1 MNKLNIGYD
10 HYEERTNFYNGAP
23 HKDCDWLEYR
33 EYYGL
38 DITEVDVNTCDD
50 FYIFPVNALW
60 AKFELFE
67 EKTFFGNY
75 LSEKVIKDLQS
86 DKCLLHINWVTEA
99 YRFDKYHMDRLY
111 KFLTKNEI
119 SPANILISSD
129 NFQFKKDFNNWN
141 KIEPINILE
150 LAISEKNIVCTT
162 HYLGFK
168 VIDENNAFD
177 NKLRHSHFLSVARA
191 GHQHRVDL
199 VDFYEKEGYGD
210 DKILWSAL
218 WKNKRIDE
226 RFHWPNIHK
235 ESGLNHGDDEIN
247 LNDYKQNPYLHS
259 YVEIVTETIYGTGA
273 IQISDKPF
281 KPILNL
287 QPFIYVTSTGG
298 LKVLKDMGYKTFEPF
313 IDESYDDIEDDVARM
328 KKIQSEIKRICN
340 MDKNKLHDSYYKM
353 KDILIYNRNNF
364 FSNGT
369 TRVID
374 TLSKYLEN
382 NYG

>member
-38 DITEVDVNTCDD
+38 DITEVDVNTCGD

-150 LAISEKNIVCTT
+150 LAISEKNIECTT
-162 HYLGFK
+162 HYRGFK
-168 VIDENNAFD
+168 VINEKDAFND
-177 NKLRHSHFLSVARA
+177 KLRHSHFLSVGFAP
-191 GHQHRVDL
+191 HQHRVDL
-199 VDFYEKEGYGD
+199 VNFYEKENYND
-210 DKILWSAL
+210 DKVLWSAL
-218 WKNKRIDE
+218 WKNKTISDE
-226 RFHWPNIHK
+226 FHWPINGK
-235 ESGLNHGDDEIN
+235 QEDWCMEMN
-247 LNDYKQNPYLHS
+247 LNEYGQNPYLHS
-259 YVEIVTETIYGTGA
+259 YLEIVAETVFDGTA
-273 IQISDKPF
+273 TQLSTAPF
-281 KPILNL
+281 KPMVNL
-287 QPFIYVTSTGG
+287 QPFIYVTSCGG
-298 LKVLKDMGYKTFEPF
+298 LKVLQSLGYKTFEFF
-313 IDESYDDIEDDVARM
+313 IDESYDDIEDNVVRM
-328 KKIQSEIKRICN
+328 KKIQSEIKRVCN
-340 MDKNKLHDSYYKM
+340 MNKNELHDSYYKM

-364 FSNGT
+364 LSKGK

-374 TLSKYLEN
+374 TLQKYLEN
-382 NYG
+382 SYE

>member
-10 HYEERTNFYNGAP
+10 HYNERTNFYNGAP

-38 DITEVDVNTCDD
+38 DITDVDVNTCDD

-86 DKCLLHINWVTEA
+86 DKCLLHINWINEV
-99 YRFDKYHMDRLY
+99 YRFDRIHINRLY
-111 KFLTKNEI
+111 RFLMKNNI
-119 SPANILISSD
+119 SPNNILISSD

-150 LAISEKNIVCTT
+150 LAISEKNIECTT
-162 HYLGFK
+162 HYRGVK
-168 VIDENNAFD
+168 VINEKDAFND
-177 NKLRHSHFLSVARA
+177 KLRHSHFLSVGFAP
-191 GHQHRVDL
+191 HQHRVDL
-199 VDFYEKEGYGD
+199 VKFYEKENYND
-210 DKILWSAL
+210 DKVLWSAL
-218 WKNKRIDE
+218 WKNKTISDE
-226 RFHWPNIHK
+226 FHWPVNGK
-235 ESGLNHGDDEIN
+235 QEDWCMEMN
-247 LNDYKQNPYLHS
+247 LNEYGQNPYLHS
-259 YVEIVTETIYGTGA
+259 YLEIVAETVFDGTA
-273 IQISDKPF
+273 TQLSTAPF
-281 KPILNL
+281 KPMVNL
-287 QPFIYVTSTGG
+287 QPFIYVTSCGG
-298 LKVLKDMGYKTFEPF
+298 LKVLQSLGYKTFEFF
-313 IDESYDDIEDDVARM
+313 IDESYDDIEDNVFRM
-328 KKIQSEIKRICN
+328 KKIQSEIKRDCN
-340 MDKNKLHDSYYKM
+340 MNKNELHDSYYKM

-364 FSNGT
+364 LSNGT

>member
-38 DITEVDVNTCDD
+38 DITEVDVNTCGD

-150 LAISEKNIVCTT
+150 LAISEKNIECTT
-162 HYLGFK
+162 HYRGFK
-168 VIDENNAFD
+168 VINEKDAFND
-177 NKLRHSHFLSVARA
+177 KLRHSHFLSVGFAP
-191 GHQHRVDL
+191 HQHRVDL
-199 VDFYEKEGYGD
+199 VNFYEKENYND
-210 DKILWSAL
+210 DKVLWSAL
-218 WKNKRIDE
+218 WKNKTISDE
-226 RFHWPNIHK
+226 FHWPVNGK
-235 ESGLNHGDDEIN
+235 QEDWCMEMN
-247 LNDYKQNPYLHS
+247 LNEYGQNPYLHS
-259 YVEIVTETIYGTGA
+259 YLEIVAETVFDGTA
-273 IQISDKPF
+273 TQLSTAPF
-281 KPILNL
+281 KPMVNL
-287 QPFIYVTSTGG
+287 QPFIYVTSCGG
-298 LKVLKDMGYKTFEPF
+298 LKVLQSLGYKTFEFF
-313 IDESYDDIEDDVARM
+313 IDESYDDIEDNVVRM
-328 KKIQSEIKRICN
+328 KKIQSEIKRVCN
-340 MDKNKLHDSYYKM
+340 MNKNELHDSYYKM

-364 FSNGT
+364 LSKGK

-374 TLSKYLEN
+374 TLQKYLEN
-382 NYG
+382 SYE

>member
-38 DITEVDVNTCDD
+38 DITEVDVNTFGD

-150 LAISEKNIVCTT
+150 LAISEKNIECTT
-162 HYLGFK
+162 HYRGFK
-168 VIDENNAFD
+168 VINEKDAFND
-177 NKLRHSHFLSVARA
+177 KLRHSHFLSVGFAP
-191 GHQHRVDL
+191 HQHRVDL
-199 VDFYEKEGYGD
+199 VKFYEKENYND
-210 DKILWSAL
+210 DKVLWSAL
-218 WKNKRIDE
+218 WKNKTISDE
-226 RFHWPNIHK
+226 FHWPVNGK
-235 ESGLNHGDDEIN
+235 QEDWCMEMN
-247 LNDYKQNPYLHS
+247 LNEYGQNPYLHS
-259 YVEIVTETIYGTGA
+259 YLEIVAETVFDGTA
-273 IQISDKPF
+273 TQLSTAPF
-281 KPILNL
+281 KPMVNL
-287 QPFIYVTSTGG
+287 QPFIYVTSCGG
-298 LKVLKDMGYKTFEPF
+298 LKVLQSLGYKTFEFF
-313 IDESYDDIEDDVARM
+313 IDESYDDIEDNVVRM
-328 KKIQSEIKRICN
+328 KKIQSEIKRVCN
-340 MDKNKLHDSYYKM
+340 MNKNELHDSYYKM

-364 FSNGT
+364 LSKGK

-374 TLSKYLEN
+374 TLQKYLEN
-382 NYG
+382 SYE

>member
-38 DITEVDVNTCDD
+38 DITEVDVNTCGD

-86 DKCLLHINWVTEA
+86 DKCLLHINWINEV
-99 YRFDKYHMDRLY
+99 YRFDRIHINRLFR
-111 KFLTKNEI
+111 FLMKNNI
-119 SPANILISSD
+119 SPNNILISSD

-150 LAISEKNIVCTT
+150 LAISEKNIECTT
-162 HYLGFK
+162 HYRGFK
-168 VIDENNAFD
+168 VINEKDAFND
-177 NKLRHSHFLSVARA
+177 KLRHSHFLSVGFAP
-191 GHQHRVDL
+191 HQHRVDL
-199 VDFYEKEGYGD
+199 VNFYEKENYND
-210 DKILWSAL
+210 DKVLWSAL
-218 WKNKRIDE
+218 WKNKTISDE
-226 RFHWPNIHK
+226 FHWPVNGK
-235 ESGLNHGDDEIN
+235 QEDWCMEMN
-247 LNDYKQNPYLHS
+247 LNEYGQNPYLHS
-259 YVEIVTETIYGTGA
+259 YLEIVAETVFDGTA
-273 IQISDKPF
+273 TQLSTAPF
-281 KPILNL
+281 KPMVNL
-287 QPFIYVTSTGG
+287 QPFIYVTSCGG
-298 LKVLKDMGYKTFEPF
+298 LKVLQSLGYKTFEFF
-313 IDESYDDIEDDVARM
+313 IDESYDDIEDNVVRM
-328 KKIQSEIKRICN
+328 KKIQSEIKRVCN
-340 MDKNKLHDSYYKM
+340 MNKNELHDSYYKM

-364 FSNGT
+364 LSKGK

-374 TLSKYLEN
+374 TLQKYLEN
-382 NYG
+382 SYE

>member
-10 HYEERTNFYNGAP
+10 HYNERTNFYNGAP

-38 DITEVDVNTCDD
+38 DITEVDVNTCGD

-150 LAISEKNIVCTT
+150 LAISEKNIECTT
-162 HYLGFK
+162 HYRGFK
-168 VIDENNAFD
+168 VINEKDAFND
-177 NKLRHSHFLSVARA
+177 KLRHSHFLSVGFAP
-191 GHQHRVDL
+191 HQHRVDL
-199 VDFYEKEGYGD
+199 VNFYEKENYND
-210 DKILWSAL
+210 DKVLWSAL
-218 WKNKRIDE
+218 WKNKTISDE
-226 RFHWPNIHK
+226 FHWPVNGK
-235 ESGLNHGDDEIN
+235 QEDWCMEMN
-247 LNDYKQNPYLHS
+247 LNEYGQNPYLHS
-259 YVEIVTETIYGTGA
+259 YLEIVAETVFDGTA
-273 IQISDKPF
+273 TQLSTAPF
-281 KPILNL
+281 KPMVNL
-287 QPFIYVTSTGG
+287 QPFIYVTSCGG
-298 LKVLKDMGYKTFEPF
+298 LKVLQSLGYKTFEFF
-313 IDESYDDIEDDVARM
+313 IDESYDDIEDNVVRM
-328 KKIQSEIKRICN
+328 KKIQSEIKRVCN
-340 MDKNKLHDSYYKM
+340 MNKNELHDSYYKM

-364 FSNGT
+364 LSKGK

-374 TLSKYLEN
+374 TLQKYLEN
-382 NYG
+382 SYE

>member
-10 HYEERTNFYNGAP
+10 HYEERKNFYNGAP

-38 DITEVDVNTCDD
+38 DITEVDVNTCGD

-150 LAISEKNIVCTT
+150 LAISEKNIECTT
-162 HYLGFK
+162 HYRGFK
-168 VIDENNAFD
+168 VINEKDAFN
-177 NKLRHSHFLSVARA
+177 NKLRHSHFLSVGFAP
-191 GHQHRVDL
+191 HQHRVDL
-199 VDFYEKEGYGD
+199 VNFYEKENYND
-210 DKILWSAL
+210 DKVLWSAL
-218 WKNKRIDE
+218 WKNKTISDE
-226 RFHWPNIHK
+226 FHWPINGK
-235 ESGLNHGDDEIN
+235 QEDWCMEMN
-247 LNDYKQNPYLHS
+247 LNEYGQNPYLHS
-259 YVEIVTETIYGTGA
+259 YLEIVAETVFDGTA
-273 IQISDKPF
+273 TQLSTAPF
-281 KPILNL
+281 KPMVNL
-287 QPFIYVTSTGG
+287 QPFIYVTSCGG
-298 LKVLKDMGYKTFEPF
+298 LKVLQSLGYKTFEFF
-313 IDESYDDIEDDVARM
+313 IDESYDDIEDNVVRM
-328 KKIQSEIKRICN
+328 KKIQSEIKRVCN
-340 MDKNKLHDSYYKM
+340 MNKNELHDSYYKM

-364 FSNGT
+364 LSKGK

-374 TLSKYLEN
+374 TLQKYLEN
-382 NYG
+382 SYE

>member
-10 HYEERTNFYNGAP
+10 LYEERTNFYNGAP

-60 AKFELFE
+60 AKFELLE

-150 LAISEKNIVCTT
+150 LAISEKNIECTT
-162 HYLGFK
+162 HYRGFK
-168 VIDENNAFD
+168 VINEKDAFND
-177 NKLRHSHFLSVARA
+177 KLRHSHFLSVGFAP
-191 GHQHRVDL
+191 HQHRVDL
-199 VDFYEKEGYGD
+199 VKFYEKENYND
-210 DKILWSAL
+210 DKVLWSAL
-218 WKNKRIDE
+218 WKNKTISDE
-226 RFHWPNIHK
+226 FHWPVNGK
-235 ESGLNHGDDEIN
+235 QEDWCMEMN
-247 LNDYKQNPYLHS
+247 LNEYGQNPYLHS
-259 YVEIVTETIYGTGA
+259 YLEIVAETVFDGTA
-273 IQISDKPF
+273 TQLSTAPF
-281 KPILNL
+281 KPMVNL
-287 QPFIYVTSTGG
+287 QPFIYVTSCGG
-298 LKVLKDMGYKTFEPF
+298 LKVLQSLGYKTFEFF
-313 IDESYDDIEDDVARM
+313 IDESYDDIEDNVVRM
-328 KKIQSEIKRICN
+328 KKIQSEIKRVCN
-340 MDKNKLHDSYYKM
+340 MNKNELHDSYYKM

-364 FSNGT
+364 LSKGK

-374 TLSKYLEN
+374 TLQKYLEN
-382 NYG
+382 SYE

>member
-10 HYEERTNFYNGAP
+10 HYNERTNFYNGAP

-38 DITEVDVNTCDD
+38 DITEVDVNTCGD

-129 NFQFKKDFNNWN
+129 NFQFIKDFNNWN

-150 LAISEKNIVCTT
+150 LAISEKNIECTT
-162 HYLGFK
+162 HYRGFK
-168 VIDENNAFD
+168 VINEKDAFND
-177 NKLRHSHFLSVARA
+177 KLRHSHFLSVGFAP
-191 GHQHRVDL
+191 HQHRVDL
-199 VDFYEKEGYGD
+199 VNFYEKENYND
-210 DKILWSAL
+210 DKVLWSAL
-218 WKNKRIDE
+218 WKNKTISDE
-226 RFHWPNIHK
+226 FHWPVNGK
-235 ESGLNHGDDEIN
+235 QEDWCMEMN
-247 LNDYKQNPYLHS
+247 LNEYGQNPYLHS
-259 YVEIVTETIYGTGA
+259 YLEIVAETVFDGTA
-273 IQISDKPF
+273 TQLSTAPF
-281 KPILNL
+281 KPMVNL
-287 QPFIYVTSTGG
+287 QPFIYVTSCGG
-298 LKVLKDMGYKTFEPF
+298 LKVLQSLGYKTFEFF
-313 IDESYDDIEDDVARM
+313 IDESYDDIEDNVVRM
-328 KKIQSEIKRICN
+328 KKIQSEIKRVCN
-340 MDKNKLHDSYYKM
+340 MNKNELHDSYYKM

-364 FSNGT
+364 LSKGK

-374 TLSKYLEN
+374 TLQKYLEN
-382 NYG
+382 SYE

>member
-38 DITEVDVNTCDD
+38 DITEVDVNTCGD

-150 LAISEKNIVCTT
+150 LAISEKNIECTT
-162 HYLGFK
+162 HYRGFK
-168 VIDENNAFD
+168 VINEKDAFND
-177 NKLRHSHFLSVARA
+177 KLRHSHFLSVGFAP
-191 GHQHRVDL
+191 HQHRVDL
-199 VDFYEKEGYGD
+199 VKFYEKENYND
-210 DKILWSAL
+210 DKVLWSAL
-218 WKNKRIDE
+218 WKNKTISDE
-226 RFHWPNIHK
+226 FHWPINGK
-235 ESGLNHGDDEIN
+235 QEDWCMEMN
-247 LNDYKQNPYLHS
+247 LNEYGQNPYLHS
-259 YVEIVTETIYGTGA
+259 YLEIVAETVFDGTA
-273 IQISDKPF
+273 TQLSTAPF
-281 KPILNL
+281 KPMVNL
-287 QPFIYVTSTGG
+287 QPFIYVTSCGG
-298 LKVLKDMGYKTFEPF
+298 LKVLQSLGYKTFEFF
-313 IDESYDDIEDDVARM
+313 IDESYDDIEDNVVRM
-328 KKIQSEIKRICN
+328 KKIQSEIKRVCN
-340 MDKNKLHDSYYKM
+340 MNKNELHDSYYKM

>member
-1 MNKLNIGYD
+1 MNKLNIGYN
-10 HYEERTNFYNGAP
+10 HYEEKTNFYNGAP

-38 DITEVDVNTCDD
+38 DITEVDVNTCGD

-150 LAISEKNIVCTT
+150 LAISEKNIECTT
-162 HYLGFK
+162 HYRGFK
-168 VIDENNAFD
+168 VINEKDAFND
-177 NKLRHSHFLSVARA
+177 KLRHSHFLSVGFAP
-191 GHQHRVDL
+191 HQHRVDL
-199 VDFYEKEGYGD
+199 VNFYEKENYND
-210 DKILWSAL
+210 DKVLWSAL
-218 WKNKRIDE
+218 WKNKTISDE
-226 RFHWPNIHK
+226 FHWPVNGK
-235 ESGLNHGDDEIN
+235 QEDWCMEMN
-247 LNDYKQNPYLHS
+247 LNEYGQNPYLHS
-259 YVEIVTETIYGTGA
+259 YLEIVAETVFDGTA
-273 IQISDKPF
+273 TQLSTAPF
-281 KPILNL
+281 KPMVNL
-287 QPFIYVTSTGG
+287 QPFIYVTSCGG
-298 LKVLKDMGYKTFEPF
+298 LKVLQSLGYKTFEFF
-313 IDESYDDIEDDVARM
+313 IDESYDDIEDNVVRM
-328 KKIQSEIKRICN
+328 KKIQSEIKRVCN
-340 MDKNKLHDSYYKM
+340 MNKNELHDSYYKM

-364 FSNGT
+364 LSKGK

-374 TLSKYLEN
+374 TLQKYLEN
-382 NYG
+382 SYE

>member
-10 HYEERTNFYNGAP
+10 HYNESTNFYNGAP

-50 FYIFPVNALW
+50 FYIFLVNALW

-150 LAISEKNIVCTT
+150 LAISEKNIECTT
-162 HYLGFK
+162 HYRGFK
-168 VIDENNAFD
+168 VINEKDAFND
-177 NKLRHSHFLSVARA
+177 KLRHSHFLSVGFAP
-191 GHQHRVDL
+191 HQHRVDL
-199 VDFYEKEGYGD
+199 VKFYEKENYND
-210 DKILWSAL
+210 DKVLWSAL
-218 WKNKRIDE
+218 WKNKTISDE
-226 RFHWPNIHK
+226 FHWPINGK
-235 ESGLNHGDDEIN
+235 QEDWCMEMN
-247 LNDYKQNPYLHS
+247 LNEYGQNPYLHS
-259 YVEIVTETIYGTGA
+259 YLEIVAETVFDGTA
-273 IQISDKPF
+273 TQLSTAPF
-281 KPILNL
+281 KPMVNL
-287 QPFIYVTSTGG
+287 QPFIYVTSCGG
-298 LKVLKDMGYKTFEPF
+298 LKVLQSLGYKTFEFF
-313 IDESYDDIEDDVARM
+313 IDESYDDIEDNVVRM
-328 KKIQSEIKRICN
+328 KKIQSEIKRVCN
-340 MDKNKLHDSYYKM
+340 MNKNELHDSYYKM

-364 FSNGT
+364 LSKGK

-374 TLSKYLEN
+374 TLQKYLEN
-382 NYG
+382 SYE